1 MEYFLEKQH
10 YCPFTVSV
18 LIDDN
23 FVGIFINWSYLGI
36 CCFFFFFSL
45 SLTCHETL
53 KVVGINSSQWD
64 RCRGHVGINSS
75 RWDRCRGH
83 IGVNSSRWDR
93 CKGTRVLLPASLSPA
108 SNLIY

>member
-1 MEYFLEKQH
+1 MSQLSNGISFLEKRH

-18 LIDDN
+18 LIDN

-36 CCFFFFFSL
+36 CCFFFSL

-53 KVVGINSSQWD
+53 KVVGINSS
-64 RCRGHVGINSS
+64 
-75 RWDRCRGH
+75 
-83 IGVNSSRWDR
+83 RWDR
-93 CKGTRVLLPASLSPA
+93 CKGTRVLLPASVSPA